1 MEMVLFLQ
9 FECRECG
16 YLTELTGGSVEDLKC
31 GNCDSKDIIFAQSAI
46 HDEGGNEQM
55 ENEMKFTLTLTSDE
69 ITKVSYHLLGSY
81 RQMKKEGDEQEAAAL
96 WEILKKVHDAE

>member
-1 MEMVLFLQ
+1 
-9 FECRECG
+9 
-16 YLTELTGGSVEDLKC
+16 
-31 GNCDSKDIIFAQSAI
+31 
-46 HDEGGNEQM
+46 M